1 MGRVRRGYVLAGGR
15 SSRMGRDKALI
26 PVDGVP
32 LAARIADVLA
42 AAGLDVYLIRRGHPA
57 DPPWHLPD
65 GAALPVV
72 HEPDDGEPH
81 PLHGVVT
88 ALTHAGEDVLVCPC
102 DLPAL
107 TAEDVGVLLAAPVPA
122 NAWTQRALREAG
134 QYLPV
139 VPYSQGASIAHVMD
153 ALSAGAAGYLEW
165 PSAHDALQRS
175 LVPGRLQSLAELS
188 YEFVAGMVRE
198 NVGPN
203 GRPS

>member
-1 MGRVRRGYVLAGGR
+1 
-15 SSRMGRDKALI
+15 MGRDKALI

-122 NAWTQRALREAG
+122 HARSPSRTHPLLATVRFADLQRARELARTGAPVRALVEGSAVAEVSEAG
-134 QYLPV
+134 MRN
-139 VPYSQGASIAHVMD
+139 AN
-153 ALSAGAAGYLEW
+153 
-165 PSAHDALQRS
+165 R
-175 LVPGRLQSLAELS
+175 PGE
-188 YEFVAGMVRE
+188 V
-198 NVGPN
+198 
-203 GRPS
+203 